1 MRRLLITALGVAFI
15 GANAAYA
22 QAVPA
27 QPQTPQPPAVQE
39 TAPAI
44 QRVTVVDITELPA
57 AAQEQVN
64 TVVAQQSEGQLD
76 NMRQLIDG
84 SPQAK
89 SALEA
94 EGMSSAQVIATSMD
108 GSGTLTLITKKDS

>member
-1 MRRLLITALGVAFI
+1 MRKLIALTVGIAFI

-22 QAVPA
+22 QTSPA
-27 QPQTPQPPAVQE
+27 EPRMPTPPAMQQ

-44 QRVTVVDITELPA
+44 QGVNVVDITELPE
-57 AAQEQVN
+57 AAQGQVN
-64 TVVAQQSEGQLD
+64 SVVSQQSEDQLD
-76 NMRQLIDG
+76 KMRELIDG
-84 SPQAK
+84 SPQAR

-108 GSGTLTLITKKDS
+108 DRGVLTLITKKDS